1 MSTLLFASVTISLVS
16 VLASSILDL
25 TGGWGVNITYF
36 VVAYSH
42 LWQVQFFS
50 IVLTVRDLLGVVCT
64 LLVRSVRPPLDRE
77 VQLEEAATSG
87 GRRWVAE
94 GDLRRLQRARL
105 ALHRVARLCGRHFGI
120 VLVLSVIHSSI
131 LLVLLTYGV
140 VLMVTRL
147 QFLESVL
154 IVAGCVACTKLVVA
168 AGNLLA
174 VCWACSSAADRAATV
189 GRMVDRILAPPL
201 PFPAPRVLHLSVE
214 RLTFSAAG
222 FFDIDLHLF
231 VAVVGTVVTYIVI
244 LAQYFL

>member
-1 MSTLLFASVTISLVS
+1 M
-16 VLASSILDL
+16 
-25 TGGWGVNITYF
+25 
-36 VVAYSH
+36 
-42 LWQVQFFS
+42 
-50 IVLTVRDLLGVVCT
+50 
-64 LLVRSVRPPLDRE
+64 VRSVRPPLDGE

-87 GRRWVAE
+87 RRRWVAE
-94 GDLRRLQRARL
+94 GDLWRLQHSRL
-105 ALHRVARLCGRHFGI
+105 ALHRVARLCERHFGI
-120 VLVLSVIHSSI
+120 ALVLCVIRSSTRMF
-131 LLVLLTYGV
+131 LLTYGV

-174 VCWACSSAADRAATV
+174 VCWACSSAVDRAATV
-189 GRMVDRILAPPL
+189 GRLVDRILALPL
-201 PFPAPRVLHLSVE
+201 PSPAPRVLHLSVG

-244 LAQYFL
+244 LAQYFV